1 MQRRIMN
8 REQARFILQ
17 SLRPDGT
24 DKASADFE
32 EALIVAAEDSVL
44 GAWLLAERR
53 RDSIIAAAFED
64 VPVPPALMNEILTAV
79 SLEQGTGASSEEL
92 AGNEAGRREERSS
105 VQPQSPAGISDR
117 NQMTVLK
124 VEIAGRA
131 SGLTSPGYSLDYT
144 SSGKRKEGMMK
155 VVLLTGL
162 LVVGAFVAFELTSSN
177 PDSMASGREP
187 MTLQALGREALV
199 VVSQELPFELQ
210 GNDLYGY
217 QDWIRAEGGP
227 RFDFR
232 ALPRK
237 ISGGQ
242 LLGCRVSTVGEAR
255 AAHLCF
261 EVENVPVHVF
271 VVPTMP
277 IKDAP
282 AGWRVA
288 ADCWTCPETGVA
300 VVAQRFE
307 SRILFFLS
315 ECEEQ
320 VLTDLVRAT
329 GP

>member
-53 RDSIIAAAFED
+53 RDSIIAATFED
-64 VPVPPALMNEILTAV
+64 VPVPAFLPEDILAAV
-79 SLEQGTGASSEEL
+79 RLEKGSRASSEDPAVDQVGL
-92 AGNEAGRREERSS
+92 REVRSP
-105 VQPQSPAGISDR
+105 VQVGASDEK
-117 NQMTVLK
+117 QMTVLK

-131 SGLTSPGYSLDYT
+131 SVFASPGCSADHT
-144 SSGKRKEGMMK
+144 SSGKRKEGMVK

-162 LVVGAFVAFELTSSN
+162 LVVGAFAAFEVTSSKPN
-177 PDSMASGREP
+177 SMVSEREP

-199 VVSQELPFELQ
+199 VLSQELPFELQ

-217 QDWIRAEGGP
+217 QDWLRAEGGP

-232 ALPRK
+232 ALPQK

-242 LLGCRVSTVGEAR
+242 LLGCRVSKIGETR
-255 AAHLCF
+255 AAHFCF

-271 VVPTMP
+271 VVPSMP
-277 IKDAP
+277 IKNAS

-300 VVAQRFE
+300 VVAQRLE
-307 SRILFFLS
+307 SRIWFFLS
-315 ECEEQ
+315 EHEEQ
-320 VLTDLVRAT
+320 VLTDLVRTT
-329 GP
+329 GH

>member
-1 MQRRIMN
+1 MD

-24 DKASADFE
+24 DEESADFE
-32 EALIVAAEDSVL
+32 EALGVASEDAAL
-44 GAWLLAERR
+44 GAWLSAERK
-53 RDSIIAAAFED
+53 RDAAIAATFED
-64 VPVPPALMNEILTAV
+64 IPVPASLPEDILAAV
-79 SLEQGTGASSEEL
+79 RLEKGSRASSEDL
-92 AGNEAGRREERSS
+92 AADQAGLREVRSP
-105 VQPQSPAGISDR
+105 VQVGASDEK
-117 NQMTVLK
+117 QMTVLK
-124 VEIAGRA
+124 VEVAGRA

-144 SSGKRKEGMMK
+144 SSGERKEGMMK

-162 LVVGAFVAFELTSSN
+162 LVVGAFAAFELTSSN

-210 GNDLYGY
+210 GNGLYGY

-232 ALPRK
+232 ALPKK

-271 VVPTMP
+271 LVPTMP
-277 IKDAP
+277 VKDAP
-282 AGWRVA
+282 SGWRVA
-288 ADCWTCPETGVA
+288 ADCWTCPETGVS
-300 VVAQRFE
+300 VIAQRLE
-307 SRILFFLS
+307 SMIWFFLS
-315 ECEEQ
+315 EHEEQ
-320 VLTDLVRAT
+320 ILTDLVRAT

>member
-1 MQRRIMN
+1 MD

-24 DKASADFE
+24 DEESADFE
-32 EALIVAAEDSVL
+32 EALGVASEDAAL
-44 GAWLLAERR
+44 GAWLSAERK
-53 RDSIIAAAFED
+53 RDAAIAATFED
-64 VPVPPALMNEILTAV
+64 IPVPASLPEDILAAV
-79 SLEQGTGASSEEL
+79 RLEKGSRASSEDL
-92 AGNEAGRREERSS
+92 AADQAGLREVRSP
-105 VQPQSPAGISDR
+105 VQVGASDEK
-117 NQMTVLK
+117 QMTVLK
-124 VEIAGRA
+124 VEVAGRA

-144 SSGKRKEGMMK
+144 SSGERKEGMMK

-162 LVVGAFVAFELTSSN
+162 LVVGAFAAFELTSSN

-210 GNDLYGY
+210 GNGLYGY

-227 RFDFR
+227 RFDFM

-237 ISGGQ
+237 ISEGQ

-277 IKDAP
+277 VKDAP
-282 AGWRVA
+282 SGWRVA

-300 VVAQRFE
+300 VVAQRLE
-307 SRILFFLS
+307 SRIWFFLS
-315 ECEEQ
+315 EHKEQ

-329 GP
+329 RP

>member
-1 MQRRIMN
+1 MD

-24 DKASADFE
+24 DEESADFE
-32 EALIVAAEDSVL
+32 EALGVASEDAAL
-44 GAWLLAERR
+44 GAWLSAERK
-53 RDSIIAAAFED
+53 RDAAIAATFED
-64 VPVPPALMNEILTAV
+64 IPVPASLPEDILAAV
-79 SLEQGTGASSEEL
+79 RLEKGSRASSEDL
-92 AGNEAGRREERSS
+92 AADQAGLREVRSP
-105 VQPQSPAGISDR
+105 VQVGASDEK
-117 NQMTVLK
+117 QMTVLK
-124 VEIAGRA
+124 VEVAGRA

-144 SSGKRKEGMMK
+144 SSGERKEGMMK

-162 LVVGAFVAFELTSSN
+162 LVVGAFAAFELTSSN

-210 GNDLYGY
+210 GNGLYGY

-227 RFDFR
+227 RFDFM

-277 IKDAP
+277 VKDAP
-282 AGWRVA
+282 SGWRVA

-300 VVAQRFE
+300 VVAQRLE
-307 SRILFFLS
+307 SRIWFFLS
-315 ECEEQ
+315 EHEEQ
-320 VLTDLVRAT
+320 VLTDLVRALS
-329 GP
+329 P

>member
-1 MQRRIMN
+1 MD

-24 DKASADFE
+24 DEESADFE
-32 EALIVAAEDSVL
+32 EALGVASEDAAL
-44 GAWLLAERR
+44 GAWLSAERK
-53 RDSIIAAAFED
+53 RDAAIAATFED
-64 VPVPPALMNEILTAV
+64 IPVPASLPEDILAAV
-79 SLEQGTGASSEEL
+79 RLEKGSRASSEDL
-92 AGNEAGRREERSS
+92 AADQAGLREVRSP
-105 VQPQSPAGISDR
+105 VQVGASDEK
-117 NQMTVLK
+117 QMTVLK
-124 VEIAGRA
+124 VEVAGRA

-144 SSGKRKEGMMK
+144 SSGERKEGMMK

-162 LVVGAFVAFELTSSN
+162 LVVGAFAAFELTSSY

-210 GNDLYGY
+210 GNGLYGY

-227 RFDFR
+227 RFDFM

-277 IKDAP
+277 VKDAP
-282 AGWRVA
+282 SGWRVA

-300 VVAQRFE
+300 VVAQRLE
-307 SRILFFLS
+307 SRIWFFLS
-315 ECEEQ
+315 EHEEQ

>member
-1 MQRRIMN
+1 MD

-24 DKASADFE
+24 DEESADFE
-32 EALIVAAEDSVL
+32 EALGVASEDAAL
-44 GAWLLAERR
+44 GAWLSAERK
-53 RDSIIAAAFED
+53 RDAAIAATFED
-64 VPVPPALMNEILTAV
+64 IPVPASLPEDILAAV
-79 SLEQGTGASSEEL
+79 RLEKGSRASSEDL
-92 AGNEAGRREERSS
+92 AADQAGLREVRSQ
-105 VQPQSPAGISDR
+105 VQVGASDEK
-117 NQMTVLK
+117 QMTVLK
-124 VEIAGRA
+124 VEVAGRA

-144 SSGKRKEGMMK
+144 SSGERKEGMMK

-162 LVVGAFVAFELTSSN
+162 LVVGAFAAFELTSSN

-210 GNDLYGY
+210 GNGLYGY

-227 RFDFR
+227 RFDFM

-277 IKDAP
+277 VKDAP
-282 AGWRVA
+282 SGWRVA

-300 VVAQRFE
+300 VVAQRLE
-307 SRILFFLS
+307 SRIWFFLS
-315 ECEEQ
+315 EHKEQ

-329 GP
+329 RP

>member
-1 MQRRIMN
+1 MD

-24 DKASADFE
+24 DEESADFE
-32 EALIVAAEDSVL
+32 EALGVASEDAAL
-44 GAWLLAERR
+44 GAWLSAERK
-53 RDSIIAAAFED
+53 RDAAIAATFED
-64 VPVPPALMNEILTAV
+64 IPVPASLPEDILAAV
-79 SLEQGTGASSEEL
+79 RLEKGSRASSEDL
-92 AGNEAGRREERSS
+92 AADQAGLREVRSP
-105 VQPQSPAGISDR
+105 VQVGASDEK
-117 NQMTVLK
+117 QMTVLK
-124 VEIAGRA
+124 VEVAGRA

-144 SSGKRKEGMMK
+144 SSGERKEGMMK

-162 LVVGAFVAFELTSSN
+162 LVVGAFAAFELTSSN

-210 GNDLYGY
+210 GNGLYGY

-227 RFDFR
+227 RFDFM

-277 IKDAP
+277 VKDAP
-282 AGWRVA
+282 SGWRVA

-300 VVAQRFE
+300 VVAQRLE
-307 SRILFFLS
+307 SRIWFFLS
-315 ECEEQ
+315 EHKEQ

-329 GP
+329 RP

>member
-1 MQRRIMN
+1 MD

-24 DKASADFE
+24 DEESADFE
-32 EALIVAAEDSVL
+32 EALGVASKDAAL
-44 GAWLLAERR
+44 GAWLSAERK
-53 RDSIIAAAFED
+53 RDAAIAATFED
-64 VPVPPALMNEILTAV
+64 IPVPASLPEDILAALR
-79 SLEQGTGASSEEL
+79 LEKGSRASSEDL
-92 AGNEAGRREERSS
+92 AADQAGLREVRSP
-105 VQPQSPAGISDR
+105 VQVGAADEK
-117 NQMTVLK
+117 QMTVLK
-124 VEIAGRA
+124 VEVAGRA

-144 SSGKRKEGMMK
+144 SSGERKEGMMK

-162 LVVGAFVAFELTSSN
+162 LVVGAFAAFELTSSN

-210 GNDLYGY
+210 GNGLYGY

-227 RFDFR
+227 RFDFM

-277 IKDAP
+277 VKDAP
-282 AGWRVA
+282 SGWRVA

-300 VVAQRFE
+300 VVAQRLE
-307 SRILFFLS
+307 SRIWFFLS
-315 ECEEQ
+315 EHEEQ

>member
-1 MQRRIMN
+1 MD

-24 DKASADFE
+24 DEESADFE
-32 EALIVAAEDSVL
+32 EALGVASEDAAL
-44 GAWLLAERR
+44 GAWLSAERK
-53 RDSIIAAAFED
+53 RDAAIAATFED
-64 VPVPPALMNEILTAV
+64 IPVPASLPEDILAAV
-79 SLEQGTGASSEEL
+79 RLEKGSRASFEDLAADQAGLREVRSPVQGGASDEK
-92 AGNEAGRREERSS
+92 
-105 VQPQSPAGISDR
+105 
-117 NQMTVLK
+117 QMTVLK
-124 VEIAGRA
+124 VEVAGRA

-144 SSGKRKEGMMK
+144 SSGERKEGMMK

-162 LVVGAFVAFELTSSN
+162 LVVGAFAAFELTSSN

-210 GNDLYGY
+210 GNGLYGY

-227 RFDFR
+227 RFDFM

-277 IKDAP
+277 VKDAP
-282 AGWRVA
+282 SGWRVA

-300 VVAQRFE
+300 VVAQRLE
-307 SRILFFLS
+307 SRIWFFLS
-315 ECEEQ
+315 EHEEQ

>member
-1 MQRRIMN
+1 MD

-17 SLRPDGT
+17 SLRSDGT
-24 DKASADFE
+24 DEESADFE
-32 EALIVAAEDSVL
+32 EALGVASEDAAL
-44 GAWLLAERR
+44 GAWLSAERK
-53 RDSIIAAAFED
+53 RDAAIAATFED
-64 VPVPPALMNEILTAV
+64 IPVPASLPEDILAAV
-79 SLEQGTGASSEEL
+79 RLEKGSRASSEDL
-92 AGNEAGRREERSS
+92 AADQAGLREVRSP
-105 VQPQSPAGISDR
+105 VQVGASDEK
-117 NQMTVLK
+117 QMTVLK
-124 VEIAGRA
+124 VEVAGRA
-131 SGLTSPGYSLDYT
+131 SGLMSPGYSLDYT
-144 SSGKRKEGMMK
+144 SSGERKEGMMK

-162 LVVGAFVAFELTSSN
+162 LVVGAFAAFELTSSN

-210 GNDLYGY
+210 GNGLYGY

-227 RFDFR
+227 RFDFM

-277 IKDAP
+277 VKDAP
-282 AGWRVA
+282 SGWRVA

-300 VVAQRFE
+300 VVAQRLE
-307 SRILFFLS
+307 SRIWFFLS
-315 ECEEQ
+315 EHEEQ

>member
-1 MQRRIMN
+1 MD

-24 DKASADFE
+24 DEESADFE
-32 EALIVAAEDSVL
+32 EALGVASEDAAL
-44 GAWLLAERR
+44 GAWLSAERK
-53 RDSIIAAAFED
+53 RDAAIAATFED
-64 VPVPPALMNEILTAV
+64 IPVPASLPEDILAAV
-79 SLEQGTGASSEEL
+79 RLEKGSRASSEDL
-92 AGNEAGRREERSS
+92 AADQAGLREVRSQ
-105 VQPQSPAGISDR
+105 VQVGASDEK
-117 NQMTVLK
+117 QMTVLK
-124 VEIAGRA
+124 VEVAGRA

-144 SSGKRKEGMMK
+144 SSGERKEGMMK

-162 LVVGAFVAFELTSSN
+162 LVVGAFAAFELTSSN

-210 GNDLYGY
+210 GNGLYGY

-227 RFDFR
+227 RFDFM

-237 ISGGQ
+237 ISEGQ

-277 IKDAP
+277 VKDAP
-282 AGWRVA
+282 SGWRVA

-300 VVAQRFE
+300 VVAQRLE
-307 SRILFFLS
+307 SRIWFFLS
-315 ECEEQ
+315 EHKEQ

-329 GP
+329 RP

>member
-1 MQRRIMN
+1 MD

-24 DKASADFE
+24 DEGSTDFE
-32 EALIVAAEDSVL
+32 EALGVAAEDAAL
-44 GAWLLAERR
+44 GAWLSAERK
-53 RDSIIAAAFED
+53 RDAAIAATFED
-64 VPVPPALMNEILTAV
+64 IPVPASLPEDILAAV
-79 SLEQGTGASSEEL
+79 RSEKGSRASSEDL
-92 AGNEAGRREERSS
+92 AADQAGLREVRSP
-105 VQPQSPAGISDR
+105 VQVGASDEK
-117 NQMTVLK
+117 QMTVLK

-144 SSGKRKEGMMK
+144 SSGERKEGMMK
-155 VVLLTGL
+155 VVLLMGL
-162 LVVGAFVAFELTSSN
+162 LVVGAFAAFELTSSN
-177 PDSMASGREP
+177 PDSMASVREP

-232 ALPRK
+232 ALPKK

-271 VVPTMP
+271 LVPTMP
-277 IKDAP
+277 VKDAP
-282 AGWRVA
+282 SGWRVA
-288 ADCWTCPETGVA
+288 ADCWTCPETGVS
-300 VVAQRFE
+300 VVAQRLE
-307 SRILFFLS
+307 SMIWFFLS
-315 ECEEQ
+315 EHEEQ
-320 VLTDLVRAT
+320 ILTDLVRAT
-329 GP
+329 AP

>member
-1 MQRRIMN
+1 MD

-44 GAWLLAERR
+44 GAWLSAECR
-53 RDSIIAAAFED
+53 RDATIAAAFED

-79 SLEQGTGASSEEL
+79 RLEQGAGAPLEEVVV
-92 AGNEAGRREERSS
+92 NEAGRRELNPLRSEPP
-105 VQPQSPAGISDR
+105 VGISAG

-131 SGLTSPGYSLDYT
+131 SVLASPGCSADHT
-144 SSGKRKEGMMK
+144 SSGKRKEGMVK

-162 LVVGAFVAFELTSSN
+162 LVVGAFAAFEVTSSKPN
-177 PDSMASGREP
+177 SMVSEREP
-187 MTLQALGREALV
+187 MTLQALGREALIV
-199 VVSQELPFELQ
+199 LSQELPFELQ

-217 QDWIRAEGGP
+217 QDWLRAEGGP

-242 LLGCRVSTVGEAR
+242 LLGCRVSKIGETR

-261 EVENVPVHVF
+261 EVENIPVHVF

-277 IKDAP
+277 IKNAP

-300 VVAQRFE
+300 VVAQRLE
-307 SRILFFLS
+307 SRIWFFLS
-315 ECEEQ
+315 EHEEQ
-320 VLTDLVRAT
+320 VLTDLVRTT
-329 GP
+329 GH